1 MYSFLAF
8 LGVQPKLPASLDERV
23 RSASRRALGPYEDVR
38 CESWSSRD
46 GLAHLWV
53 WTNEPPGLNANGDH
67 ATSGNSAVVRLGNTV
82 HQPQALLAT
91 AGRSSTALIDK
102 ISTSAGDCT
111 IFHYDGENRSAL
123 AASTLTRHDNLSYAK
138 DGGCLLFSNRSL
150 IIHLIKN
157 HGNLAFSEIALTAFF
172 SNSWNQGGFL
182 CDQSQFAGVD
192 LAPPNAI
199 IRARLS
205 GAPRRPSWLVK
216 TEDYRNAY
224 RQLGRSKAV
233 PDRQYYAEL
242 AEMLVETVAPLA
254 RFSDPMIIGL
264 TGGKDSR
271 VVASALK
278 AAGVLFST
286 GTSGADSDPDVII
299 GKQLAKFLGVEHIQI
314 KPNTVDRNDGR
325 RLQFDARRNIARG
338 FYFTDGGIF
347 PLPALPRRIT
357 NPLPGGFKPDT
368 VTLSTQGAELWRGG
382 YISRDFSWVRPE
394 ASLTD
399 VTSEMMRKEAAGVW
413 FANLQY
419 VRDPYRVEFRR
430 WVKRWLREA
439 GIDDHPAA
447 IPEKFYLSMEMGRRV
462 AAWHYIQQANSF
474 AVRPFSEQRLLHKIY
489 EVAPEFRR
497 DDHLH
502 FNVISHLAPG
512 LAKFPLGGKR
522 WGFEW
527 EKPRSEADREAWL
540 ARSPLPVTPQSYG
553 GWRMC
558 TAVGADYWKAFHDEI
573 FCYGPSENVWSFLD
587 RVALL
592 KLFRSDEI
600 LDARTSSMFWT
611 IYAISVL
618 LSGEWLAGDV
628 PERIIESRFERPWGT
643 IYAEAL
649 TAISSAQDAARQRL
663 VSGLAAWLK
672 AVSKPALDPFDGWYD
687 SDLENLAELQPQPI
701 FVQSEQASAPH
712 AADPEWQVPSL
723 HGAAGAGRRLLLR
736 TGRRDCGASWEIT
749 IAAEPE
755 TPRANSYLVIPLPQF
770 DNPER
775 QPLDLRFRACAEH
788 PASAISYLAVYLP
801 APGGRKRV
809 DIASPPFRYSSELQ
823 PVRWRIEVGDVLL
836 EGPPRPEYELL
847 VGLPDDT
854 NALSICDLEV
864 SLPPS
869 VDRFSE
875 LARAINDSTD
885 IVQDAING
893 AVSYA
898 KAKHQLSSEDV
909 SHLAAVLEPPRN
921 GTMPDHFD
929 LRRFASWLWNA
940 ANRRSS
946 LRYPSS
952 KSNSGRSITMRVL
965 RRIAPTTGVKMISA
979 KVVPSTMPK
988 EELRNWVYA
997 RLEASIEHW
1006 HFLHPIWLHAD
1017 AIRTQIRTP
1026 SFGISRNPNAE
1037 QYVPS

>member
-1 MYSFLAF
+1 MYSFLAL

-23 RSASRRALGPYEDVR
+23 RSASRRALAPYEDVR
-38 CESWSSRD
+38 CESWVSQD

-53 WTNEPPGLNANGDH
+53 WTNEPPGLSSNGDH
-67 ATSGNSAVVRLGNTV
+67 ATTVNSAIVRLGNTI
-82 HQPQALLAT
+82 HEPQVLLAT
-91 AGRSSTALIDK
+91 ANRSTTGLIETVG
-102 ISTSAGDCT
+102 TSAGDCT
-111 IFHYDGENRSAL
+111 IFHYNGENRSAL
-123 AASTLTRHDNLSYAK
+123 ATATLTRHDNLSCAT
-138 DGGCLLFSNRSL
+138 DGGCLFFSNRAL

-157 HGNLAFSEIALTAFF
+157 HGNLAFNEIALTAFF

-182 CDQSQFAGVD
+182 CDESQFAGVD
-192 LAPPNAI
+192 LAPPNSI

-224 RQLGRSKAV
+224 RQVGRSKAA
-233 PDRQYYAEL
+233 PDRRYYARL
-242 AEMLVETVAPLA
+242 AEMLVETVAPLS
-254 RFSDPMIIGL
+254 RFSGPLIIGL

-278 AAGVLFST
+278 AAGVPFST

-299 GKQLAKFLGVEHIQI
+299 GKQLAQFLGVEHTQI
-314 KPNTVDRNDGR
+314 KPNTVDGNDGP

-394 ASLTD
+394 ASLAD

-419 VRDPYRVEFRR
+419 VRDPYRVEFKR

-439 GIDDHPAA
+439 GVDDYPAA

-474 AVRPFSEQRLLHKIY
+474 AIRPFSEQRLLHKIY
-489 EVAPEFRR
+489 EVAPEYRR

-512 LAKFPLGGKR
+512 LAMFPLGGKR

-527 EKPRSEADREAWL
+527 EKPRSEADRQAWL

-558 TAVGADYWKAFHDEI
+558 TAVGADYWNAFYDEI
-573 FCYGPSENVWSFLD
+573 FCYGLGENVWSFLD
-587 RVALL
+587 RAALL

-611 IYAISVL
+611 IYALSVL

-628 PERIIESRFERPWGT
+628 PERIVESRFERPWGT

-649 TAISSAQDAARQRL
+649 TAISSAQEAARQRL
-663 VSGLAAWLK
+663 VSGLTTWLK

-687 SDLENLAELQPQPI
+687 PDLESVARPQPV
-701 FVQSEQASAPH
+701 FVQSGQDAAPN
-712 AADPEWQVPSL
+712 ATDREWQVPSL
-723 HGAAGAGRRLLLR
+723 RGAAGAGRRLLLR
-736 TGRRDCGASWEIT
+736 TGQRDYGSSWEIT
-749 IAAEPE
+749 IAADPD
-755 TPRANSYLVIPLPQF
+755 TPRANSYLIIPVPQF

-775 QPLDLRFRACAEH
+775 QPLDLRFRACAEQ

-801 APGGRKRV
+801 TPGGRKRI
-809 DIASPPFRYSSELQ
+809 DIASPPFRYSGELQ
-823 PVRWRIEVGDVLL
+823 PVRWRFEVGDALP
-836 EGPPRPEYELL
+836 EGTLRLEYELL
-847 VGLPDDT
+847 IGLPDDS
-854 NALSICDLEV
+854 NAVSICDLEI

-869 VDRFSE
+869 VNRFSE
-875 LARAINDSTD
+875 LALAINDSTD

-893 AVSYA
+893 ALSYA
-898 KAKHQLSSEDV
+898 KVKHQLSSEDV
-909 SHLAAVLEPPRN
+909 SHLATLLGLHRN
-921 GTMPDHFD
+921 GIMPDHFD
-929 LRRFASWLWNA
+929 LRRFASWLWSG

-946 LRYPSS
+946 LRYPRSRS
-952 KSNSGRSITMRVL
+952 RSGRSITTRLLKRV
-965 RRIAPTTGVKMISA
+965 APTAGVKMTSA
-979 KVVPSTMPK
+979 KVIPSTMPK

-997 RLEASIEHW
+997 RLDASIEHW
-1006 HFLHPIWLHAD
+1006 HFLHPVWLHAD
-1017 AIRTQIRTP
+1017 AIRTQIRT
-1026 SFGISRNPNAE
+1026 SSSRVSAKSDAE
-1037 QYVPS
+1037 QYVAG